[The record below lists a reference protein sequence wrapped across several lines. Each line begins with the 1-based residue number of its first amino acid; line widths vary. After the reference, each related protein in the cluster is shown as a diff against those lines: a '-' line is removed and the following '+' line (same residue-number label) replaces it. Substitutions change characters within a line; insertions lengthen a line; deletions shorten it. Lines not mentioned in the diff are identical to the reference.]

1 MKIFR
6 DVEKL
11 NSKKPVAVA
20 LGAFDG
26 LHVGHQAVIRAAVE
40 SGFAPAVF
48 TFEDDP
54 SETLE
59 NMAEYLL
66 TKEDKYRELENMGV
80 ELLWS
85 VSFAKLR
92 SMEAEDFFYKV
103 ILEACGAKFITCGGD
118 FRFGRLARGNVKL
131 LRKLCD
137 ENGVTLKIVDTVT
150 VDGIEARSTDIRAAL
165 HEGDVALA
173 EKLLG
178 RPFYFTLPVT
188 QGNRIGRTLGIPTI
202 NQVLPPH
209 FIKPLFGVYAAIVH
223 VDGKKHWG
231 VCNIGVKPTI
241 GKYDPLAETWI
252 GEFSGDL
259 YGRELKLEI
268 IGFIRPERKFDSL
281 DELKDEIL
289 KNAETARNMA
299 ENYLKNR
306 Q

>member
-11 NSKKPVAVA
+11 NSEKATAVA

-26 LHVGHQAVIRAAVE
+26 LHVGHQAVIGAAVE
-40 SGFAPAVF
+40 SGYTPAVF

-59 NMAEYLL
+59 HMAEYLL
-66 TKEDKYRELENMGV
+66 THEDKYREMENLGV
-80 ELLWS
+80 EVLWS

-103 ILEACGAKFITCGGD
+103 LMEACGAKVLTCGGD
-118 FRFGRLARGNVKL
+118 FRFGRMARGNVKL
-131 LRKLCD
+131 LQKLCD
-137 ENGVTLKIVDTVT
+137 ENGMTLKVVDTVA
-150 VDGIEARSTDIRAAL
+150 VDGIEARSTAIRKAIREGEIELAA
-165 HEGDVALA
+165 
-173 EKLLG
+173 KLLG

-223 VDGKKHWG
+223 IDGKEHWG

-241 GKYDPLAETWI
+241 GTYDPLAETWI
-252 GEFSGDL
+252 GDFSGDL
-259 YGRELKLEI
+259 YGRELKLEL
-268 IGFIRPERKFDSL
+268 IGFIRPERKFTSL
-281 DELKDEIL
+281 EELKGEIL
-289 KNAETARNMA
+289 QNAETARKMA